1 MLDDWMGG
9 YPDWYRIAKTYAR
22 RRLDNSEPNDD
33 GLVPITLAEQ
43 YRAQDALTRVD
54 HLSDM
59 GIYPTTWWSLKARCY
74 IHGWQSRTVE
84 TTELIAR
91 NRRIKC
97 WMCDSEPFVTAR
109 IKESGPSD

>member
-1 MLDDWMGG
+1 MNDE
-9 YPDWYRIAKTYAR
+9 T
-22 RRLDNSEPNDD
+22 NDD
-33 GLVPITLAEQ
+33 SLVAITLAEC
-43 YRAQDALTRVD
+43 YRMQDYMTRVD
-54 HLSDM
+54 QLSDM
-59 GIYPTTWWSLKARCY
+59 GIYPVTWWSLKARCY

-109 IKESGPSD
+109 IKESGPPSD